1 MKVTAQGLLFDMD
14 GILISS
20 LGSVERSWAKW
31 AERSGLDVAET
42 IQAAH
47 GRRALE
53 TLRELMPAGDHQADL
68 RLIEELEIND
78 TEGLA
83 VLPGVRRILEST
95 PQRFWTIV
103 TSATARLARARLA
116 CAGIPAPDRFVAAD
130 AVANGKP
137 HPEPYLMGAA
147 LLGLP
152 PASCIVV
159 EDSRSGAI
167 AGRCA
172 GCRVLATTFSHTV
185 EQLEDA
191 DWIVESLDRVQ
202 VKTREDHGIEL
213 EFEPLPRA
221 AASGTL
227 RR

>member
-14 GILISS
+14 GVLISS

-31 AERSGLDVAET
+31 AELRGLDVEDT
-42 IQAAH
+42 IRAAH

-68 RLIEELEIND
+68 RMIEELEIDD

-95 PQRFWTIV
+95 PQKFWTIV

-116 CAGIPAPDRFVAAD
+116 CAGIPVPERFVAAD
-130 AVANGKP
+130 AVSNGKP

-147 LLGLP
+147 LLGLQ
-152 PASCIVV
+152 PAACIVV

-167 AGRCA
+167 AGHRA
-172 GCRVLATTFSHTV
+172 GCRVLATTFSHPI
-185 EQLEDA
+185 EQLEAA
-191 DWIVESLDRVQ
+191 DWIVESLDQVRVETDG
-202 VKTREDHGIEL
+202 VDGVEL
-213 EFEPLPRA
+213 DFEPIPRT
-221 AASGTL
+221 AASPAGG
-227 RR
+227 R